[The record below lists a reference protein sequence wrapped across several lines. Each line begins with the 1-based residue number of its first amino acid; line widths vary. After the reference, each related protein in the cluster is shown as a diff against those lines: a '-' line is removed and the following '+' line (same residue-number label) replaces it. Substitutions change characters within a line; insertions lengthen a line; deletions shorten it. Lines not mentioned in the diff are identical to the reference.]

1 MDTIHKTLSM
11 MNEAPLT
18 AVRNNMNELMKQ
30 PQKAIVAKEEEAI
43 GVMEKQFK
51 KGLVS
56 EEAMSLLISLQQN
69 LDSFNFVGAEDV
81 YKKLNL
87 EFWKVHKEWLLPLKH
102 FLGLCKKLS
111 SWGVYLI
118 IEKEYVNRRNRI
130 QNYCVIQ

>member
-1 MDTIHKTLSM
+1 
-11 MNEAPLT
+11 
-18 AVRNNMNELMKQ
+18 
-30 PQKAIVAKEEEAI
+30 
-43 GVMEKQFK
+43 MEKQFK

-111 SWGVYLI
+111 SWGVCLI
-118 IEKEYVNRRNRI
+118 METECVNRRNRI

>member
-1 MDTIHKTLSM
+1 MDTIRKTLSM

-18 AVRNNMNELMKQ
+18 TVRNSMNELMKQ

-111 SWGVYLI
+111 SWGVCLI
-118 IEKEYVNRRNRI
+118 IEKECVNRRNRI
-130 QNYCVIQ
+130 KN

>member
-1 MDTIHKTLSM
+1 
-11 MNEAPLT
+11 
-18 AVRNNMNELMKQ
+18 MNELMKQ

-111 SWGVYLI
+111 SWGVCLI
-118 IEKEYVNRRNRI
+118 IEKEYVNRRNRKKI
-130 QNYCVIQ
+130 QE